1 MSLGNKYLNNTIL
14 ARYHDDTTDAVLS
27 KTASNLMETYEQQ
40 GYRIINT
47 KDFYPNTV
55 PESKYACYDCAS
67 LENFLL
73 YHDAFFQLAFEKY
86 DDLHKVY
93 KGIVRHFLVKVDG
106 SIWIKQVVFAYP
118 RSIFTLSDADRASY
132 TKLLL
137 ALPSYD
143 DFTTYYSSVY
153 ALRFASPSL
162 PIPCTFA
169 IGSGCFASELDYY
182 SSRYNQE
189 SGFGN
194 VPQVV
199 NDRQDLINGFYY
211 LAGED
216 LTSIAYPVS
225 SNYIYNNRLFT
236 KPYST
241 GDAPFLHGNGML
253 HYIADNQTIKNSQTF
268 WDTQSSLE
276 YHEPPS
282 VIQQPTQGGGGG
294 SGQVST
300 QIDSSGYQQPVGISG
315 SAYGDQPAQYGN
327 PVFDGVSPEELG
339 YYDGVTLPSGL
350 IGIYN
355 MLCPPG
361 FSQNGDFNANN
372 STDYPM
378 QQPTQST
385 SSNCTCNNTVS

>member
-14 ARYHDDTTDAVLS
+14 ARYHDDTQDAILS
-27 KTASNLMETYEQQ
+27 KTASNLMVTYEQQ
-40 GYRIINT
+40 GYQIINT

-55 PESKYACYDCAS
+55 PESKYACYDAS
-67 LENFLL
+67 SLDNFLL
-73 YHDAFFQLAFEKY
+73 YQDAFFQLAFEKY

-93 KGIVRHFLVKVDG
+93 KGIVRHFLVKTDG
-106 SIWIKQVVFAYP
+106 SVWIKQVVFAYP
-118 RSIFTLSDADRASY
+118 RSIFTLSDSDRAAY

-137 ALPSYD
+137 ALPSYN
-143 DFTTYYSSVY
+143 DFTTYYSSIY
-153 ALRFASPSL
+153 ALRFVSPSL

-182 SSRYNQE
+182 LTRYNQE

-194 VPQVV
+194 IPQVV

-216 LTSIAYPVS
+216 LTSIGYPIS
-225 SNYIYNNRLFT
+225 SNYLYNNRLFT

-241 GDAPFLHGNGML
+241 GEAPFLHGNSML

-268 WDTQSSLE
+268 WDTQSSVE

-282 VIQQPTQGGGGG
+282 VIQPPSVNNGD
-294 SGQVST
+294 QVVS
-300 QIDSSGYQQPVGISG
+300 DPNGYQQPAGLYD
-315 SAYGDQPAQYGN
+315 SAYGSVPTQYGN
-327 PVFDGVSPEELG
+327 PDLISGVNPEDMG
-339 YYDGVTLPSGL
+339 YYDGSSLSTGVL
-350 IGIYN
+350 GIYN

-361 FSQNGDFNANN
+361 FGKSNTDYNGDTTVYPTNTNN
-372 STDYPM
+372 NNNMS
-378 QQPTQST
+378 QCSC
-385 SSNCTCNNTVS
+385 SNTGTVS